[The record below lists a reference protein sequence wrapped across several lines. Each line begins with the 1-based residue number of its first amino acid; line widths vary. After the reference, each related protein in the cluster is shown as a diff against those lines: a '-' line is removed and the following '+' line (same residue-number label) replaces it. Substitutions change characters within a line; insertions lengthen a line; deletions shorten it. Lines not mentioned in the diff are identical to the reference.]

1 MASAGTAVKVLLV
14 VAVVVMIGAASEEE
28 SVPRTPNLH
37 PVGGV
42 TLVPSPTTST
52 NIPGGGLA
60 ACAGQIVGTESAPVG
75 EHGGLSLK
83 VYYVGT
89 NGGRTCAVVTK
100 TGAALGQRGELTI
113 TLQLHNYDGRRWP
126 RYATQSHQGMDPRSA
141 GIYLDE
147 TNGRCV
153 RVRAR
158 FDPDRGRAVNL
169 ATGKIGCG
177 RRTLISGSST
187 PP

>member
-1 MASAGTAVKVLLV
+1 MAGAGSAVKVLLV
-14 VAVVVMIGAASEEE
+14 VAFVVIVGAAQQEE

-37 PVGGV
+37 PVDGV

-52 NIPGGGLA
+52 NIPGGGLP
-60 ACAGQIVGTESAPVG
+60 ACAGQIVASESVPVG
-75 EHGGLSLK
+75 EHGGLTLL
-83 VYYVGT
+83 VYYADT
-89 NGGRTCAVVTK
+89 NGRRTCAMVSQ
-100 TGAALGQRGELTI
+100 TGSARDLRGRLTA

-126 RYATQSHQGMDPRSA
+126 RYATHHHRGTDPRSA
-141 GIYLDE
+141 GIYLDD

-153 RVRAR
+153 RVEAR
-158 FDPDRGRAVNL
+158 FDPDRGRAVTL

-177 RRTLISGSST
+177 RRALTPVSPT